1 MSNLKNLIKTK
12 INQKL
17 KKKVD
22 KKNFKDTL
30 KFSTLSIIVNAG
42 LAIILNM
49 NEIMINIIDNSYSS
63 LNSSNGLLFF
73 SFISL
78 STVFLTSLMFLCR
91 SKKIKK
97 YFDEEN
103 YSALLNDYDFEEE
116 FKYNKMTLE
125 EINNFFEI
133 IKKESKFSDEELAL
147 IIRNIKNEESLE
159 IGNELFMLKIL
170 SNVIKQEDLRDNI
183 DINHKIKQQ
192 MKIFIKEK
200 LKEEI

>member
-103 YSALLNDYDFEEE
+103 YSDLLNDYDFEEE

>member
-1 MSNLKNLIKTK
+1 MSNLRDLIKTK

-22 KKNFKDTL
+22 KQNFKGAL
-30 KFSTLSIIVNAG
+30 KFSTFSIIVNAG

-49 NEIMINIIDNSYSS
+49 NETMSNIINNSYSS

-73 SFISL
+73 SFSSL
-78 STVFLTSLMFLCR
+78 STVFLTSLIFLYR

-103 YSALLNDYDFEEE
+103 YSDLLNDYDFEEE

-125 EINNFFEI
+125 EINKFFEI
-133 IKKESKFSDEELAL
+133 IKKESKFSEEELAL

-170 SNVIKQEDLRDNI
+170 SNVIKQEKLRDNA
-183 DINHKIKQQ
+183 DVNHKIKQQ

-200 LKEEI
+200 IKEET

>member
-73 SFISL
+73 SFSSL

-103 YSALLNDYDFEEE
+103 YSDLLNDYDFEEE

-170 SNVIKQEDLRDNI
+170 SNVIKQEELRDNI

>member
-103 YSALLNDYDFEEE
+103 YSDLLNDYDFEEE

-183 DINHKIKQQ
+183 DINYKIKQQ